1 MSRLLRPASLMPA
14 NVPDL
19 EHFVNEIRLN
29 AGIWPHGS
37 GDAEDTAPVF
47 IARAPGR
54 LDVMGGIADYSG
66 ALVLQWPIHEATR
79 VAVRPWP
86 EGRIAITSRGHGGA
100 ERRCD
105 VPLDLVSDPHRPYE
119 EGSTMKV
126 RVS

>member
-1 MSRLLRPASLMPA
+1 MPA

-54 LDVMGGIADYSG
+54 LDVMGCIADYSG
-66 ALVLQWPIHEATR
+66 AIVLQWPIH
-79 VAVRPWP
+79 
-86 EGRIAITSRGHGGA
+86 
-100 ERRCD
+100 
-105 VPLDLVSDPHRPYE
+105 
-119 EGSTMKV
+119 
-126 RVS
+126 